1 MTVKVNSPVT
11 EADAKEQKLFAEA
24 VKAANKQ
31 AKVMG
36 CAVSGY
42 DARRK
47 KAYIDYPD
55 KGRVYID

>member
-1 MTVKVNSPVT
+1 MQKS
-11 EADAKEQKLFAEA
+11 KKLFVEA
-24 VKAANKQ
+24 VKAAKKQ

>member
-1 MTVKVNSPVT
+1 MTVKVNSSVNK
-11 EADAKEQKLFAEA
+11 ADEREQKLFVEA
-24 VKAANKQ
+24 VKAAKKQ

>member
-1 MTVKVNSPVT
+1 MTVKINPPVSP
-11 EADAKEQKLFAEA
+11 EDEKEQKLFVEA
-24 VKAANKQ
+24 VRAAKKK

-36 CAVSGY
+36 CAISGY